1 MTPSSSSAQPT
12 LIEQWNQ
19 FWFTPIDPATL
30 GVVRIGIGCMLA
42 YSHLVWAIGSD
53 AFFGSQSWLN
63 ASAVTAIGNGS
74 WSTSPLWWLQESP
87 ALLGLT
93 HMAAFVT
100 AICLAIGLLTRAAAI
115 VSFCFVLAYAHRNP
129 AALYGFDQVIGFMTL
144 YLAIGPSGSTF
155 SLDEYL
161 TPTRHRVRS
170 SIGANVAT
178 RLMQLHLC
186 VLYFFAGV
194 SKLKGVTWWNG
205 FAIWGAIANQEY
217 QTVDLT
223 WLASWPIIINLMT
236 QVSVWWEVSY
246 PALVWN
252 RHTRPVML
260 ALAVAVHLGIGACFG
275 MLTFGCAMLLANF
288 TFIPPH
294 VVRTAVTNLKTV
306 LNASSKRQP
315 HLPPME
321 VTPLPT
327 T

>member
-1 MTPSSSSAQPT
+1 MISATPSSRPT
-12 LIEQWNQ
+12 LIEHWNQ
-19 FWFTPIDPATL
+19 FWFTPTDPATL

-42 YSHLVWAIGSD
+42 YSQLVWAIGSD

-63 ASAVTAIGNGS
+63 ATAVTAIGNGS

-87 ALLGLT
+87 ALLGLM
-93 HMAAFVT
+93 HMAAFVS
-100 AICLAIGLLTRAAAI
+100 AICLALGLLTRGSAA
-115 VSFCFVLAYAHRNP
+115 VSFCCVLAYAHRNP
-129 AALYGFDQVIGFMTL
+129 AALYGFDQVLGFMTL
-144 YLAIGPSGSTF
+144 YLAIGPSGSTY

-161 TPTRHRVRS
+161 TPTRQRVRS
-170 SIGANVAT
+170 SVGANVAT

-194 SKLKGVTWWNG
+194 SKLKGITWWNG

-236 QVSVWWEVSY
+236 HVSVWWEVSY
-246 PALVWN
+246 SALVWN

-260 ALAVAVHLGIGACFG
+260 ALAVAVHLGIGTCFG

-288 TFIPPH
+288 AFMPPELVRRGESFI
-294 VVRTAVTNLKTV
+294 REAWTKS
-306 LNASSKRQP
+306 ASSKPIMVRG
-315 HLPPME
+315 
-321 VTPLPT
+321 
-327 T
+327 